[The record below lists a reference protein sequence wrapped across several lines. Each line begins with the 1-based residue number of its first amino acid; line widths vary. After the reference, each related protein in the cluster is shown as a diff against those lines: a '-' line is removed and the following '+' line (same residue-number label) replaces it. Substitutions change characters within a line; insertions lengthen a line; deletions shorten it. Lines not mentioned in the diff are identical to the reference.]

1 MKKVLFLMV
10 CVLALTSCKIELG
23 NMGENL
29 IEASDNIVT
38 KSYKLTAFEEVDM
51 TCVGDVEIIQDE
63 QKSGTVT
70 LTAPDN
76 YIDLYQFTSDH
87 SRLTIGWTKRGVN
100 IHTAHVKIKV
110 YTSDLVRIHNSG
122 ASHISMNKLDTDCLQ
137 VVNSGVGSIDVAGIA
152 DEVDLRNSGVG
163 SINTQQL
170 KALRAKASVSGV
182 GSIKCYASESIEGR
196 VSGVG
201 SLEYAGHPRKQD
213 NKRSGVG
220 SIKAI

>member
-1 MKKVLFLMV
+1 
-10 CVLALTSCKIELG
+10 
-23 NMGENL
+23 
-29 IEASDNIVT
+29 
-38 KSYKLTAFEEVDM
+38 
-51 TCVGDVEIIQDE
+51 
-63 QKSGTVT
+63 
-70 LTAPDN
+70 
-76 YIDLYQFTSDH
+76 
-87 SRLTIGWTKRGVN
+87 
-100 IHTAHVKIKV
+100 
-110 YTSDLVRIHNSG
+110 
-122 ASHISMNKLDTDCLQ
+122 MNKLDTDCLQ

-201 SLEYAGHPRKQD
+201 SLEYAGHPRQQD